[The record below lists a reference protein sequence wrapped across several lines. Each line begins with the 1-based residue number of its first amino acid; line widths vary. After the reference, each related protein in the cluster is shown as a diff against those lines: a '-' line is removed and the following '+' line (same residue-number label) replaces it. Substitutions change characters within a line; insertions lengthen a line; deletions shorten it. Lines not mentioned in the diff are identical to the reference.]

1 MIPASRSRAD
11 AARPQPALSESSSV
25 SPPFLGVHDG
35 VLLVDHFVEG
45 SQVSLH
51 VVSLP
56 KNCRAALGEFVHL
69 SQRERK
75 LLRETPRALSP
86 PLRLAQRWWWWW
98 EGRKV
103 CPTSLIFL
111 LKRWWE
117 EVALQVKEIK
127 RLRFPFVFIPSQIEP
142 IFFADEMEK
151 PFILTYEG
159 EGLL

>member
-1 MIPASRSRAD
+1 MRLGPSRLFPS
-11 AARPQPALSESSSV
+11 PSPSPLPFSV
-25 SPPFLGVHDG
+25 SMMG

-151 PFILTYEG
+151 PFILN
-159 EGLL
+159 L